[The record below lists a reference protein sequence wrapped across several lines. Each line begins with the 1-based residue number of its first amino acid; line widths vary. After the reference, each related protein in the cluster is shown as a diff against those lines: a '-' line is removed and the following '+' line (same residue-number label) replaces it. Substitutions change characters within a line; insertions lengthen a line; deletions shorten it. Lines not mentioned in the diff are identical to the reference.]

1 MTNERSSETSTL
13 QEPPL
18 RWRRPAQPTLQ
29 RSGLSGPAG
38 KIRISANESPY
49 GPIPAVIERMGAA
62 FARANRYPDVEGT
75 ELRRLL
81 ADRLQ
86 VPANQILL
94 GSGSSE
100 LIHAL
105 VAAFGQDGGE
115 ILVPHPSF
123 PLYTASA
130 SLADARLVAIPI
142 ANDGTV
148 DLAATARAVTD
159 DTRLVFICNPNNPT
173 GGFHS
178 ADAIAEFLELVPRT
192 VCVALDEAY
201 WELTDAFVGG
211 AKSSTT
217 LLERFPNVVIL
228 RTFSKFY
235 GLAGLRVGYAVT
247 SCAAVTQRLAAA
259 RMGAMTNVVALEAAA
274 ACLEHFDAY
283 MERAQ
288 DAARER
294 KRVTEAATALGYEL
308 FPTQTNFYCFP
319 FAPGPE
325 PFLEAGLLVRGGD
338 TIQMPGYVRVSF
350 GTPEDNDLVMDV
362 LRMYAPV
369 RL

>member
-1 MTNERSSETSTL
+1 MRA
-13 QEPPL
+13 P
-18 RWRRPAQPTLQ
+18 R
-29 RSGLSGPAG
+29 RSGLGGPTG
-38 KIRISANESPY
+38 KIRLSANESPY
-49 GPIPAVIERMGAA
+49 GPIPAVVERMGTA
-62 FARANRYPDVEGT
+62 FAQVNRYPDVEGT
-75 ELRRLL
+75 ALRRLL

-86 VPANQILL
+86 IPADQILL

-105 VAAFGQDGGE
+105 VTAFGQDGGE
-115 ILVPHPSF
+115 ILVPFPSF
-123 PLYTASA
+123 PLYSASA
-130 SLADARLVAIPI
+130 SVTGARVVEIPI
-142 ANDGTV
+142 ASDGAV
-148 DLAATARAVTD
+148 DLTATARAITD

-178 ADAIAEFLELVPRT
+178 AAAIARFLEQVPET

-201 WELTDAFVGG
+201 WELTDAFVSG
-211 AKSSTT
+211 AESAVT
-217 LLERFPNVVIL
+217 LLSRYPNVVIL

-247 SCAAVTQRLAAA
+247 CCDAVTQRLAGA
-259 RMGAMTNVVALEAAA
+259 RMGAMPNVVALEAAA

-288 DAARER
+288 SAARER
-294 KRVTEAATALGYEL
+294 KRVTEAAAGLGYGL
-308 FPTQTNFYCFP
+308 FETQTNFYCFP
-319 FAPGPE
+319 FSPGPE

-350 GTPEDNDLVMDV
+350 GTSEDNDRVLSVMRNHV
-362 LRMYAPV
+362 PV
-369 RL
+369 RI